1 MLKRILTL
9 TLALAFVTSA
19 SASSVGPAAVQSV
32 LKEFSYATN
41 VEWDQKDPAF
51 YKAQVEKL
59 KSDIVA
65 LQAQGM
71 TMSEIISAAAGTVK
85 DAQLAADMKAAMEVV
100 EAGKMNMEEAQQVI
114 LQAAKNSS
122 AQGASWSS
130 DAFVFIGPIIGVVL
144 VIALLA
150 GSSSSDDSN
159 APDGGGGVDGGS
171 DGPSY
176 QCGYNWVSYWGYDS
190 FGSYRYMSDYVWTCG
205 WY

>member
-9 TLALAFVTSA
+9 TLALAFVTTA

-32 LKEFSYATN
+32 LKEFSYSTS

-59 KSDIVA
+59 KSDIVG

-71 TMSEIISAAAGTVK
+71 SMSEIISAAAGAVK

-100 EAGKMNMEEAQQVI
+100 EAGKMNMEDAQQVI

-122 AQGASWSS
+122 AQGASWSG
-130 DAFVFIGPIIGVVL
+130 DAFMFVGPIIGLVL
-144 VIALLA
+144 VIALLS
-150 GSSSSDDSN
+150 GSSSDNSDS
-159 APDGGGGVDGGS
+159 PDGGGGYDGGS
-171 DGPSY
+171 DGPTY

>member
-1 MLKRILTL
+1 MLKRVTTL
-9 TLALAFVTSA
+9 FLALAFVTSA
-19 SASSVGPAAVQSV
+19 SASTVGPAAVKNV
-32 LKEFSYATN
+32 INEFNYATS

-71 TMSEIISAAAGTVK
+71 TMSQIISAAAGTVK

-130 DAFVFIGPIIGVVL
+130 DAFISIGAVLGLVL
-144 VIALLA
+144 VIALL
-150 GSSSSDDSN
+150 GGSSSDDSN
-159 APDGGGGVDGGS
+159 APDGGGGYNGGS
-171 DGPSY
+171 DGPTY

-190 FGSYRYMSDYVWTCG
+190 FGNYRYMSDYVWSCG